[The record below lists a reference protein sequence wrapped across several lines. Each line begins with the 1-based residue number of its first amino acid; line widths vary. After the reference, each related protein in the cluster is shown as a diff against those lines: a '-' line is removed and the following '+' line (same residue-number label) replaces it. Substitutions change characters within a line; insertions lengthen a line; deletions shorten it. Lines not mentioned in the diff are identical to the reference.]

1 MKKITTVKL
10 LAFIVTISGVLIM
23 AGWFFEIE
31 GLKSILP
38 IWVTMKFTSALSF
51 FLSGLI
57 LYFVMST
64 KKQKSDLAQLI
75 LTISVLI
82 ILLTMVSL
90 FLSTVFKVRTGIEDF
105 FVEELEGAINTATPG
120 RPSIGTMLNFILV
133 ATTGVLTMYEVNNI
147 RTKIKGIGL
156 VIVVVGCAAMLGYLL
171 NAPYLY
177 FLFEGY
183 SSAMAIHTALLF
195 VLLGV
200 GFFIVG
206 KNNTIKLKKDVLEE
220 QH

>member
-10 LAFIVTISGVLIM
+10 LAFIVTISGVM
-23 AGWFFEIE
+23 VMTGWVLEIE
-31 GLKSILP
+31 VLKSILP
-38 IWVTMKFTSALSF
+38 MWVTMKFTTALSF

-57 LYFVMST
+57 LYFVMSA

-90 FLSTVFKVRTGIEDF
+90 LLSTVFKVRTGIEDF

-133 ATTGVLTMYEVNNI
+133 ATTGVLTMYEVK
-147 RTKIKGIGL
+147 KISVIIYIIGL
-156 VIVVVGCAAMLGYLL
+156 VIFAIGGMAILGYIITV
-171 NAPYLY
+171 PYLY
-177 FLFEGY
+177 FLIEGY
-183 SSAMAIHTALLF
+183 STAMAIHTAFLF
-195 VLLGV
+195 MLLGV